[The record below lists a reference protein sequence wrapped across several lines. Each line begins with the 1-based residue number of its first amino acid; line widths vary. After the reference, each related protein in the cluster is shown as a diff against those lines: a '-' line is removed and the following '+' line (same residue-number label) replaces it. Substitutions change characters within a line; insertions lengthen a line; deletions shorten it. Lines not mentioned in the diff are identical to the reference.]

1 MNMLWAKCTNHAEH
15 SATPTY
21 GDTLVLSTCLS
32 RAGSTACNRSYHML
46 RNSTSLR
53 VGAATVPLFAT
64 SKINDKRRNF
74 SNKIN

>member
-15 SATPTY
+15 SVTPTY

-32 RAGSTACNRSYHML
+32 SAGSTTCNRSYHML
-46 RNSTSLR
+46 RKSTSLQ